1 TQGWE
6 IKQRLDHLVDAVID
20 SGDCGTEPTTV
31 VDLSQDEPRILRRGA
46 GDTTR
51 FE

>member
-1 TQGWE
+1 M
-6 IKQRLDHLVDAVID
+6 LDAIVDD
-20 SGDCGTEPTTV
+20 GEECGTEPTTV
-31 VDLSQDEPRILRRGA
+31 VDFSDGDPVVARAGA